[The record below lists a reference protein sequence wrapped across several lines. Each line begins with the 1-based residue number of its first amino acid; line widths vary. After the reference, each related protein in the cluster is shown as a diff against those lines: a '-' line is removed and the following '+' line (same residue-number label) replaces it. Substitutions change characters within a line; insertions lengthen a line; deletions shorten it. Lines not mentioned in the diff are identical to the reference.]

1 VAYAIAHIRGGDE
14 MGEKWRE
21 DGMLMKK
28 KNTFFDFIDCAEF
41 LDPAEVDLRRPPGD
55 RRRQRGRPLMGAV
68 VNLRARPVSRRAR
81 RRCRSST

>member
-1 VAYAIAHIRGGDE
+1 MAYAIAHIRGGDE

-41 LDPAEVDLRRPPGD
+41 LIKREVDVQGPPGD
-55 RRRQRGRPLMGAV
+55 RRRQRRRPADGRGGQPA
-68 VNLRARPVSRRAR
+68 ARPVSAPCTP
-81 RRCRSST
+81 RCRSST